1 MYLRSLRF
9 SKVYVSQNY
18 TEDATDSNNPNVN
31 PSSPDANWENYQLRI
46 NPTDNW
52 MVSNS
57 PLSHLLLAPTLMHK
71 CKVGAVVSERW
82 LSNGNLEHT
91 HTQIS
96 FQTFDVDIFS
106 SSRHICRPHYRW
118 TNPCPRVFLW
128 LSFFRRVSDIGV
140 GANIELITRVMIHSV
155 SRDNWD
161 NLTSPVITI
170 IRHDDQQLS
179 ALCHKQITVCKWKDL
194 PQPPENVV
202 S

>member
-1 MYLRSLRF
+1 MHLRSLRF

-91 HTQIS
+91 HKYHSKRLMYFFLVPTNLS
-96 FQTFDVDIFS
+96 PSLGTLENKRQT
-106 SSRHICRPHYRW
+106 RRC
-118 TNPCPRVFLW
+118 
-128 LSFFRRVSDIGV
+128 RRVKRED
-140 GANIELITRVMIHSV
+140 
-155 SRDNWD
+155 
-161 NLTSPVITI
+161 
-170 IRHDDQQLS
+170 
-179 ALCHKQITVCKWKDL
+179 
-194 PQPPENVV
+194 VV
-202 S
+202 VRNEKMLLLDFT